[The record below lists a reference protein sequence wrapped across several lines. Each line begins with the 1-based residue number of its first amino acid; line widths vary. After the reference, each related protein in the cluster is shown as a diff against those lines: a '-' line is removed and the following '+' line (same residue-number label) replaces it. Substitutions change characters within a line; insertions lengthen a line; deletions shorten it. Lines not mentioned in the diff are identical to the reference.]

1 MEMPESAAQVLATGT
16 RLLVLVVGVV
26 LLALAVFDLYWEWRQ
41 KHSLGYRFQ
50 RWGRRYPLYSLALL
64 VAVGALLSHFF
75 WQEFVAP

>member
-1 MEMPESAAQVLATGT
+1 MPESVGQVLATGT
-16 RLLVLVVGVV
+16 RLLVLVVGLV
-26 LLALAVFDLYWEWRQ
+26 LLGLALLDLRWEWRRE
-41 KHSLGYRFQ
+41 HSLGYRFQ